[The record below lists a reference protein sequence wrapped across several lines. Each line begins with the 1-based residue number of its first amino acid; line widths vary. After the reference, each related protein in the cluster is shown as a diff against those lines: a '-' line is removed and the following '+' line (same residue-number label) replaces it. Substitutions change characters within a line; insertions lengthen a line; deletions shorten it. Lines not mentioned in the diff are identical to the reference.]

1 MEEGGK
7 RIMLAVHKY
16 VNKTEKRVVGF
27 VGRWKHPGRRN
38 AKKKLIL
45 RL

>member
-16 VNKTEKRVVGF
+16 VNKTEKRVVGLLG
-27 VGRWKHPGRRN
+27 VRN
-38 AKKKLIL
+38 IRAAVTLKKS
-45 RL
+45 

>member
-16 VNKTEKRVVGF
+16 MNKTEKRVVGF
-27 VGRWKHPGRRN
+27 VGR
-38 AKKKLIL
+38 
-45 RL
+45 